1 MAQTKKRRIPRK
13 RRKVVEQ
20 DLLDQLER
28 NGTYGAYYVD
38 LVADYMALWD
48 IKNWLIEDIAKRGVA
63 VEYQNGREQ
72 WGTKKNDSI
81 AELNK
86 TNAQMLKILQNL
98 GIKPTGKSGD
108 DPDEEM

>member
-1 MAQTKKRRIPRK
+1 MTQAKKRRIPRK
-13 RRKVVEQ
+13 RRRAVEQ

-38 LVADYMALWD
+38 LVTDYMSLWD
-48 IKNWLIEDIAKRGVA
+48 IKTALVADIEERGVA
-63 VEYQNGREQ
+63 VKYQNSATQ
-72 WGTKKNDSI
+72 WGIKKNDSI

-98 GIKPTGKSGD
+98 GIKPTAPGD